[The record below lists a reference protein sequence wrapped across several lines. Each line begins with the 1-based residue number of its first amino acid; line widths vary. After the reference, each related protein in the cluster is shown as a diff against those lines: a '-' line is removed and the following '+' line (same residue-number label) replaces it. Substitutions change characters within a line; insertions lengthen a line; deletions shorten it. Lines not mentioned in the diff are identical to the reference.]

1 MTATLRIEKGTLHV
15 VVAYDVG
22 LSIDLD
28 QCRRSITDLTEL
40 ASIRHK
46 GVAPPFFQFDPLPL
60 RVTQSIAPI
69 ALGRFRS
76 SAQAELV
83 VYDFGGVSVIY
94 EVPISGPLEELV
106 ELSCQLAA
114 SALFRDD
121 ARARVEHLMTFIEP
135 SVTRPNIEDL
145 TEEYSIFQVS
155 SFEGG
160 LRPEE
165 LAGAHGQVL
174 ARLLRAERDPLS
186 EQEVAE
192 ALGARVSFGLADVAL
207 IDWNAALLYDSEP
220 EDVLSVLEF
229 ANLQLLELRYLDLR
243 LDRSLDRSYEI
254 MGARRGLTQ
263 LRLPGR
269 TREELRRVAHFRI
282 DGAIL
287 FEQVNNALKLIGDQ
301 YLARVYRAAAGRY
314 RLAEWN
320 AGIVRKLETIEDIYE
335 KVHDHATEVRMEV
348 LEWIIILLIALELC
362 LPLLRGGR

>member
-1 MTATLRIEKGTLHV
+1 MSATLCVEKGTLHV

-22 LSIDLD
+22 LLVDLE

-40 ASIRHK
+40 AKIRHK

-60 RVTQSIAPI
+60 RVTQAIEPLSI
-69 ALGRFRS
+69 GRFRS
-76 SAQAELV
+76 SAQVELV
-83 VYDFGGVSVIY
+83 IYDFGGISVLY
-94 EVPISGPLEELV
+94 EVPIAGPLEDLV
-106 ELSCQLAA
+106 GLSCDLAS
-114 SALFRDD
+114 SAAFRDD
-121 ARARVEHLMTFIEP
+121 SRARVEHLMTFIEP
-135 SVTRPNIEDL
+135 SVAQPNIEDL

-155 SFEGG
+155 RFEGG

-165 LAGAHGQVL
+165 LPGPHGQAL

-186 EQEVAE
+186 EQEVTE
-192 ALGARVSFGLADVAL
+192 ALGARVSFGLSDLAL
-207 IDWNAALLYDSEP
+207 IDWNAALLCDSEP
-220 EDVLSVLEF
+220 EDVISVLEF
-229 ANLQLLELRYLDLR
+229 ANLQLLELRYLDAR

-254 MGARRGLTQ
+254 LGARRRLVQ
-263 LRLPGR
+263 LRMPGH
-269 TREELRRVAHFRI
+269 TRAELRRVAQFRV

-320 AGIVRKLETIEDIYE
+320 AGILRKLETIEDIYE
-335 KVHDHATEVRMEV
+335 KVHDHATEIRMEV

-362 LPLLRGGR
+362 LPLLRKS